1 MELPPYRVPTAKSV
15 FRHTW
20 EKGKQYLHK
29 MGGIILVCSV
39 IIWFLG
45 YFPNHD
51 SYSTATEQQENS
63 YIGHI
68 GKAIEPVFAPLG
80 FDWKATVSLIAGLP
94 AKEIVVST
102 LGVLYTGEGDDST
115 LLQKRLETPS
125 PISNKAPFNKASAL
139 AFMVFVLIYFPCIAT
154 MIAIVK
160 ESGSWL
166 YGLFSLCYN
175 TLLAWGLAWITYRIT
190 LWFI

>member
-1 MELPPYRVPTAKSV
+1 MVTIDKAKADTISHEQEMELIT
-15 FRHTW
+15 T
-20 EKGKQYLHK
+20 QYQQQNS
-29 MGGIILVCSV
+29 ILGVTGRFIQPAV
-39 IIWFLG
+39 
-45 YFPNHD
+45 
-51 SYSTATEQQENS
+51 E
-63 YIGHI
+63 
-68 GKAIEPVFAPLG
+68 PLG

-125 PISNKAPFNKASAL
+125 PISNKAPLNKASAL